1 MSTLLDR
8 LEILSFIADN
18 SPPGPNSA
26 AFMGPVGGLEGEN
39 LI

>member
-1 MSTLLDR
+1 MSMLLER
-8 LEILSFIADN
+8 PESSYFPKDN
-18 SPPGPNSA
+18 PGFGPNSA

>member
-8 LEILSFIADN
+8 PENLCFIAAD
-18 SPPGPNSA
+18 SPSGPNSA

-39 LI
+39 PI

>member
-1 MSTLLDR
+1 MSMTLNRPETFRFL
-8 LEILSFIADN
+8 ADKCVF
-18 SPPGPNSA
+18 GPNSA